1 MELSRRE
8 VHPLVS
14 LDYRV
19 RVPAMF
25 IVGLVL
31 LSYFWDF
38 PKSLMLWTAI
48 AFTGLVWPQLLY
60 LAARLSPDS
69 RAAERR
75 NLLFDSFL
83 LGCWAAGMSF
93 CPLPS
98 MMMVTAILAAC
109 LSIGGG
115 RFALSAAGAA
125 AGGAL
130 FVGAFMGFHVNTETS
145 IATTILSVL
154 GTFSFTAIFGY
165 QSHVQTRRWLA
176 ARKEL
181 AAQNERIQEQYE
193 VIESALQSALEANES
208 AKQASQAKSAFLAN
222 MSHELRTPLNA
233 ILGYSEMLAEDAVAA
248 GHADIVPDLQ
258 KIQTAGK
265 HLLGLINDVLDLSK
279 IEAGKM
285 RLYLETFEVKT
296 VVDEAAVTARTLVE
310 KNGNRLEIRCP
321 DGLGSIREDV
331 TKVRQVLLNLLSNA
345 AKFTKNGL
353 VTLDVSREV
362 GVAGNWVF
370 FRVSD
375 TGIGMTPE
383 QTARLF
389 EAFGQA
395 DAGTTKKY
403 GGTGLGLA
411 ITRKLCHLMGGEI
424 AVESDAGRGTV
435 FTVRLPGEIENFDG
449 DATSVRLTTQ
459 PGVKLPAVTGVA
471 AIAGVAAPS
480 RGRPLVLVIDAD
492 PAAGELMERLGGR
505 EGFDVAV
512 ARTGAEGLRLASER
526 KPELITLDA
535 ILPDMDGFK
544 ALEALRSDAGLA
556 RTPIVVMTVV
566 DDRDRGLSLGAT
578 DYFVKPIDLERMAA
592 ILARRRSGA
601 AA

>member
-1 MELSRRE
+1 MQQARRE
-8 VHPLVS
+8 LHPLVS

-19 RVPAMF
+19 RVPAML

-48 AFTGLVWPQLLY
+48 GFTALLWPQLLY

-98 MMMVTAILAAC
+98 MMMVTAIIAAC

-115 RFALSAAGAA
+115 RFAIWAAGAVT
-125 AGGAL
+125 AGML
-130 FVGAFMGFHVNTETS
+130 FVGAFMGFHVDTTTS

-154 GTFSFTAIFGY
+154 GTFSYTAIFGY
-165 QSHVQTRRWLA
+165 QSHVQTRRWLG

-181 AAQNERIQEQYE
+181 AEQNA
-193 VIESALQSALEANES
+193 VIESALQSALQANES

-233 ILGYSEMLAEDAVAA
+233 ILGYSEMLAEDAAAA

-296 VVDEAAVTARTLVE
+296 VVDEAAVTARPLVE
-310 KNGNRLEIRCP
+310 KNGNRLEVRCP

-345 AKFTKNGL
+345 AKFTKDGV
-353 VTLDVSREV
+353 VTLDVRREV

-370 FRVSD
+370 FRVAD
-375 TGIGMTPE
+375 TGIGMTTQ
-383 QTARLF
+383 QTSRLF

-411 ITRKLCHLMGGEI
+411 ITRKLCHLMGGD
-424 AVESDAGRGTV
+424 VEVDSTPGRGTS

-459 PGVKLPAVTGVA
+459 SGVKLPAVA
-471 AIAGVAAPS
+471 AATAAAAAPA
-480 RGRPLVLVIDAD
+480 REKPLVLVIDAD

-505 EGFDVAV
+505 EGYDVAI
-512 ARTGAEGLRLASER
+512 ARSGADGLRLATER
-526 KPELITLDA
+526 RPELITLD
-535 ILPDMDGFK
+535 ISLPDMDGFK
-544 ALEALRSDAGLA
+544 ALAALRADATLA
-556 RTPIVVMTVV
+556 RTPIVVATVV
-566 DDRDRGLSLGAT
+566 DDRDRGLSLGAS

-592 ILARRRSGA
+592 VLARRRAGA

>member
-1 MELSRRE
+1 MPETHRE

-19 RVPAMF
+19 RVPAML

-31 LSYFWDF
+31 LSYFWNY
-38 PKSLMLWTAI
+38 PKSFWLWTAI
-48 AFTGLVWPQLLY
+48 AFTAFGWPQLLY

-98 MMMVTAILAAC
+98 MMMITAIFASC

-115 RFALSAAGAA
+115 RFAIWAAGAIV
-125 AGGAL
+125 AGML
-130 FVGAFMGFHVNTETS
+130 FVGAFLGFHVNPEVS
-145 IATTILSVL
+145 VPTTILSVL
-154 GTFSFTAIFGY
+154 GTFSYTAIFGY

-181 AAQNERIQEQYE
+181 AAQNERIQEQYA
-193 VIESALQSALEANES
+193 VIESALQSALQANEA

-233 ILGYSEMLAEDAVAA
+233 ILGYSEMLAEDAADA

-285 RLYLETFEVKT
+285 RLYLETFAVRT
-296 VVDEAAVTARTLVE
+296 VVDEAVVTARPLVE
-310 KNGNRLEIRCP
+310 KNGNRLEVRCP
-321 DGLGSIREDV
+321 EHIGSIREDV

-345 AKFTKNGL
+345 AKFTKDGV
-353 VTLDVSREV
+353 VTLDVRREV
-362 GVAGNWVF
+362 GIAGNWVF
-370 FRVSD
+370 FRVTD
-375 TGIGMTPE
+375 TGIGMTPD
-383 QTARLF
+383 QTAKLF
-389 EAFGQA
+389 EAFKQA

-411 ITRKLCHLMGGEI
+411 ITRKLCQLMGGEI
-424 AVESDAGRGTV
+424 DVESASGRGTT

-459 PGVKLPAVTGVA
+459 SGVKLPAITADGVA
-471 AIAGVAAPS
+471 SAPPP
-480 RGRPLVLVIDAD
+480 RERPLVLVIDAD
-492 PAAGELMERLGGR
+492 PDAVVLMERLGAR

-512 ARTGAEGLRLASER
+512 ARSGAEGLKIAAER
-526 KPELITLDA
+526 RPELITLDVS
-535 ILPDMDGFK
+535 LPDMDGFK
-544 ALEALRSDAGLA
+544 ALAALRADASLA
-556 RTPIVVMTVV
+556 RTPVVVVTVV

-592 ILARRRSGA
+592 ILASRRA
-601 AA
+601 A

>member
-1 MELSRRE
+1 MQTSRRE

-19 RVPAMF
+19 RVPAMV

-38 PKSLMLWTAI
+38 PKSLWLWTAI
-48 AFTGLVWPQLLY
+48 GFTAFGWPQLLY

-75 NLLFDSFL
+75 NLLFDAFL

-98 MMMVTAILAAC
+98 MTMVTAIIAAC
-109 LSIGGG
+109 LSIGGVS
-115 RFALSAAGAA
+115 FAIWAAGAVA
-125 AGGAL
+125 AGTL
-130 FVGAFMGFHVNTETS
+130 FVGAFMGFHVDTTTS

-165 QSHVQTRRWLA
+165 HSHVQTRRVLGA
-176 ARKEL
+176 KKEL
-181 AAQNERIQEQYE
+181 AAQNQRIQEQYA
-193 VIESALQSALEANES
+193 VIESALQSALEANEA

-233 ILGYSEMLAEDAVAA
+233 ILGYSEMLAEDAAAA

-285 RLYLETFEVKT
+285 RLYLETFEVKS
-296 VVDEAAVTARTLVE
+296 VVDEAAITARPLVE
-310 KNGNRLEIRCP
+310 KNGNRLEVRCP
-321 DGLGSIREDV
+321 EGLGSIREDV

-345 AKFTKNGL
+345 AKFTKDGL
-353 VTLDVSREV
+353 VMLDVRREV
-362 GVAGNWVF
+362 GIAGNWVF
-370 FRVSD
+370 FRVTD
-375 TGIGMTPE
+375 TGIGMTPQ

-411 ITRKLCHLMGGEI
+411 ITRKLCHLMGGDVE
-424 AVESDAGRGTV
+424 VESTPGRGTA

-459 PGVKLPAVTGVA
+459 SGVKLPAVGSA
-471 AIAGVAAPS
+471 AAAPP
-480 RGRPLVLVIDAD
+480 RERPLVLVIDAD
-492 PAAGELMERLGGR
+492 PAAGELMERLGAR

-512 ARTGAEGLRLASER
+512 ARTGAEGLRLAAER
-526 KPELITLDA
+526 KPELITLDVN
-535 ILPDMDGFK
+535 LPDMDGFK
-544 ALEALRSDAGLA
+544 ALVALRAEPAFA
-556 RTPIVVMTVV
+556 RTPVVVVTVV
-566 DDRDRGLSLGAT
+566 DDRDRGLSLGAAE
-578 DYFVKPIDLERMAA
+578 YIVKPIDLERMAA
-592 ILARRRSGA
+592 ILATRRRAPA
-601 AA
+601 A

>member
-1 MELSRRE
+1 MQQPRRD

-19 RVPAMF
+19 RVPAFF
-25 IVGLVL
+25 IVSLVL
-31 LSYFWDF
+31 LSYFWNY
-38 PKSLMLWTAI
+38 PKSYWLWTAI
-48 AFTGLVWPQLLY
+48 LFTGLLWAQLLY

-98 MMMVTAILAAC
+98 MTMVTAIIAAC
-109 LSIGGG
+109 LSIGGV
-115 RFALSAAGAA
+115 RFAIWAAGAVA
-125 AGGAL
+125 AGTL
-130 FVGAFMGFHVNTETS
+130 FVGAFMGFHVESQTS
-145 IATTILSVL
+145 VATTILSVF
-154 GTFSFTAIFGY
+154 GTFSYTAIFGY

-176 ARKEL
+176 AKKEL
-181 AAQNERIQEQYE
+181 AAQNERIQEQYA
-193 VIESALQSALEANES
+193 VIESALQSALQANEA
-208 AKQASQAKSAFLAN
+208 AKQASQAKSSFLAN

-233 ILGYSEMLAEDAVAA
+233 ILGYSEMLAEDATAA

-296 VVDEAAVTARTLVE
+296 VVDEAAGTARPLVE
-310 KNGNRLEIRCP
+310 KNGNRFEVRCP
-321 DGLGSIREDV
+321 DGLGLIREDI

-345 AKFTKNGL
+345 AKFTRDGL
-353 VTLDVSREV
+353 VTVDVRREV

-370 FRVSD
+370 FRVAD

-424 AVESDAGRGTV
+424 AVESEPGRGTT

-449 DATSVRLTTQ
+449 DATSVRLTTAS
-459 PGVKLPAVTGVA
+459 GVKLPPVTGTV
-471 AIAGVAAPS
+471 VPTLT
-480 RGRPLVLVIDAD
+480 RERPLVLVIDDD
-492 PAAGELMERLGGR
+492 PAVGDLMKRLGTR
-505 EGFDVAV
+505 EGFDVTV
-512 ARTGAEGLRLASER
+512 ARTGAEGLQLLSER
-526 KPELITLDA
+526 RPEIVILDVV
-535 ILPDMDGFK
+535 LPDMDGWK
-544 ALEALRSDAGLA
+544 ALAAIRADASLA
-556 RTPIVVMTVV
+556 RMPVVVVTVV
-566 DDRDRGLSLGAT
+566 DDRNRGLSLGAT

-592 ILARRRSGA
+592 ILASRRAGA

>member
-1 MELSRRE
+1 MPETHRE

-25 IVGLVL
+25 IVGLVV

-38 PKSLMLWTAI
+38 PRSFMLWTAI
-48 AFTGLVWPQLLY
+48 AFTGLVWAQILY
-60 LAARLSPDS
+60 LAARISPDS

-98 MMMVTAILAAC
+98 MMMITAIISAC

-115 RFALSAAGAA
+115 RFATWAAGAVA
-125 AGGAL
+125 AGML
-130 FVGAFMGFHVNTETS
+130 FVGAFMGFHVETQTS
-145 IATTILSVL
+145 IATIILSVL
-154 GTFSFTAIFGY
+154 GTFTFTAIFGY
-165 QSHVQTRRWLA
+165 QSHLQTRRWLA

-181 AAQNERIQEQYE
+181 AAQNERIQEQYA
-193 VIESALQSALEANES
+193 VIESALQSALQANEV

-233 ILGYSEMLAEDAVAA
+233 ILGYSEMLAEDAADA

-285 RLYLETFEVKT
+285 RLYLETFAVRS
-296 VVDEAAVTARTLVE
+296 VVDEAVITARPLVD
-310 KNGNRLEIRCP
+310 KNGNRLEVRCP
-321 DGLGSIREDV
+321 EHIGSIREDV

-345 AKFTKNGL
+345 AKFTKDGV
-353 VTLDVSREV
+353 VTLDARREV
-362 GVAGNWVF
+362 GIAGNWVF
-370 FRVSD
+370 FRVTD

-383 QTARLF
+383 QTAKLF
-389 EAFGQA
+389 EAFKQA

-411 ITRKLCHLMGGEI
+411 ITRKLCQLMGGEI
-424 AVESDAGRGTV
+424 DVESAAGRGTT

-459 PGVKLPAVTGVA
+459 SGVKLPAITAAGVVA
-471 AIAGVAAPS
+471 ATPP
-480 RGRPLVLVIDAD
+480 RERPLVLVIDAD
-492 PAAGELMERLGGR
+492 PDAVVLMERLGVR

-512 ARTGAEGLRLASER
+512 ARSGAEGLRIAAER
-526 KPELITLDA
+526 RPELITLDVS
-535 ILPDMDGFK
+535 LPDMDGFK
-544 ALEALRSDAGLA
+544 ALAALRADASLA
-556 RTPIVVMTVV
+556 RTPVVVVTVV

-592 ILARRRSGA
+592 ILASRRA
-601 AA
+601 A

>member
-1 MELSRRE
+1 MEQPHRE

-31 LSYFWDF
+31 LSYFWNY

-48 AFTGLVWPQLLY
+48 GVTALVWPQLLY
-60 LAARLSPDS
+60 VAARLSPDG
-69 RAAERR
+69 RTAERR

-98 MMMVTAILAAC
+98 STMVTAIIAAC

-115 RFALSAAGAA
+115 RFAIWAAGAVA
-125 AGGAL
+125 AGML
-130 FVGAFMGFHVNTETS
+130 FVGAFMGFHVDTTTS

-165 QSHVQTRRWLA
+165 QSHVQTRRWLLA
-176 ARKEL
+176 KKEL
-181 AAQNERIQEQYE
+181 AAQNERIQEQYA
-193 VIESALQSALEANES
+193 VIESALQSALQANEA
-208 AKQASQAKSAFLAN
+208 AKQASQAKSSFLAN

-233 ILGYSEMLAEDAVAA
+233 ILGYSEMLAEDATAA
-248 GHADIVPDLQ
+248 GHSDIVPDLQ

-285 RLYLETFEVKT
+285 RLYLETFEVRT
-296 VVDEAAVTARTLVE
+296 VVDEAAVTARPLVE
-310 KNGNRLEIRCP
+310 KNGNRLEVRCP
-321 DGLGSIREDV
+321 EGLGSIREDV

-345 AKFTKNGL
+345 AKFTQNGI
-353 VTLDVSREV
+353 VTLDVRRDV

-389 EAFGQA
+389 EAFVQA
-395 DAGTTKKY
+395 DAGTMKKY

-411 ITRKLCHLMGGEI
+411 ITRKLCRLMGGEI
-424 AVESDAGRGTV
+424 EVESAPGRGTA

-459 PGVKLPAVTGVA
+459 SGLKLPAVVA
-471 AIAGVAAPS
+471 TAAAPS
-480 RGRPLVLVIDAD
+480 R
-492 PAAGELMERLGGR
+492 
-505 EGFDVAV
+505 
-512 ARTGAEGLRLASER
+512 
-526 KPELITLDA
+526 
-535 ILPDMDGFK
+535 
-544 ALEALRSDAGLA
+544 
-556 RTPIVVMTVV
+556 
-566 DDRDRGLSLGAT
+566 
-578 DYFVKPIDLERMAA
+578 
-592 ILARRRSGA
+592 
-601 AA
+601 